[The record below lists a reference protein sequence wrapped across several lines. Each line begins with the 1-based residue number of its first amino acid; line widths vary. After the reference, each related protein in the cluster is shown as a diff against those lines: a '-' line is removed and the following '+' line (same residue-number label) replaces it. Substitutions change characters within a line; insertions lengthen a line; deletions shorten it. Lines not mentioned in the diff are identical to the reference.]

1 MPPSKPRLRKGRV
14 LMPQQLVQRKGA
26 RFQELPRILAWV
38 PLMVAVLCMPVWA
51 LAGCLSVPLGV
62 VCFIFCVIGLI
73 LSLVVSMAL
82 LFYKERRVEALLLI
96 LSTIVLFPL
105 YLMVVLTLVFG

>member
-1 MPPSKPRLRKGRV
+1 MTSVSPKLRKGKV
-14 LMPQQLVQRKGA
+14 LASQQLVQRKGA
-26 RFQELPRILAWV
+26 RIHELPRILAWV

-51 LAGCLSVPLGV
+51 LAGALSVPLGV